1 MAERIVAV
9 CGVAAATTQ
18 TVGTVTSLKLCPA
31 TITKQADH
39 LTRPPTGL
47 QLSGSRPAGQS
58 TC

>member
-1 MAERIVAV
+1 MAV